1 MLREIFQMKQLLAI
15 ILGVSLCVG
24 ACGLTK
30 KDLGLSRNT
39 PDETKVET
47 RRSLDLPPDFD
58 QLPD

>member
-1 MLREIFQMKQLLAI
+1 MNKIFALLLVMA
-15 ILGVSLCVG
+15 LGLS